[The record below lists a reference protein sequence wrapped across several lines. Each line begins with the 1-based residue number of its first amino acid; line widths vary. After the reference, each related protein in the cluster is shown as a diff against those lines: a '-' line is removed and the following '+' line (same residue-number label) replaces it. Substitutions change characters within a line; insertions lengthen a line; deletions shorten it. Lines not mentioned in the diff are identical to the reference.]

1 MNGRRVALGAALIVA
16 GAMVPL
22 FVSTPS
28 LVDLAV
34 LSGYYLLLAGSW
46 NLLGGFTGQ
55 LSFAHAGLAAVG
67 GYVAVAVT
75 TGLKVPV
82 ALSLPLAGL
91 ATAVIGLMLGVVSL
105 RVRGTQLSLITFGF
119 AGALAVWLAGAYR
132 ITGGTSGHSAVLFFG
147 GVDRRPYAWLALG
160 LVALYFVLQS
170 LILGSRWGLWLVAV
184 RDNQPVAE
192 GLGVRTLT
200 VQVVAFSYTAFWA
213 GIAGSLYAGYE
224 GIVAPSM
231 ANLGEMALI
240 LAMVVVGGMG
250 RRLGPLAGVLV
261 LQLISYEVRGSAA
274 QYTLLITSAITLAVI
289 VFAKDGLTGATESAL
304 RPWRKR
310 QARWQDFPDDSS

>member
-1 MNGRRVALGAALIVA
+1 MNRRGVALGAVLIVL
-16 GAMVPL
+16 GAIVPL

-28 LVDLAV
+28 VVDLAV

-46 NLLGGFTGQ
+46 NLLAGFTGQ

-75 TGLKVPV
+75 AGLKLPV
-82 ALSLPLAGL
+82 ALSLPVAGL
-91 ATAVIGLMLGVVSL
+91 AAAIIGLGLGFVSL

-119 AGALAVWLAGAYR
+119 AGALTVWLAGASSL
-132 ITGGTSGHSAVLFFG
+132 TGGTSGHSAGLLFG
-147 GVDRRPYAWLALG
+147 GIDRRPYAWLALA
-160 LVALYFVLQS
+160 LVALYFILQS
-170 LILGSRWGLWLVAV
+170 VILASRWGLWLVAV

-192 GLGVRTLT
+192 GLGVRTLV
-200 VQVVAFSYTAFWA
+200 VQVVVFSYTAFWA
-213 GIAGSLYAGYE
+213 GLAGSLYAGYE
-224 GIVAPSM
+224 GIVAPSI

-250 RRLGPLAGVLV
+250 RRLGPVAGVLV
-261 LQLISYEVRGSAA
+261 LQLIAYEVRGSAA
-274 QYTLLITSAITLAVI
+274 QYTLLITSVITLAV
-289 VFAKDGLTGATESAL
+289 VFFAKDGLVGAAESAL

-310 QARWQDFPDDSS
+310 RTRWQDVPDNP